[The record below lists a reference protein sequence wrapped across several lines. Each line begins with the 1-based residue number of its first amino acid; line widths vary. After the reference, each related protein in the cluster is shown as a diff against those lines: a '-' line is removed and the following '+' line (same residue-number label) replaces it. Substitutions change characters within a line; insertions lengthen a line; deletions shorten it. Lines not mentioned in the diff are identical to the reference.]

1 MSERRAE
8 GPGGGPN
15 DPTLTGGKGATAV
28 ADPAEGLSAWPGALR
43 LDLLLFLFVLLTAG
57 YFWNGWGWNQTA
69 RYDAVWAFVEP
80 GPNQGTVRIDDF
92 LVDPEEG
99 VNTGD
104 WARNPEHSE
113 HYYANKA
120 PGTTL
125 LGIPAYAV
133 LYHGERLVG
142 IDPLSIRSVLVNAYL
157 LHLWVTVL
165 PLALSALFFR
175 RLVATLGCSHRT
187 VVGLTVLLYA
197 GTLML
202 PFSTMMWAHTTAAA
216 FLVMALACFVG
227 PRRAHWVWGG
237 LLAGAAVLTDY
248 GAGVSAVALVVA
260 AALVPRWRDR
270 ALWVVAGG
278 VGPLAVFLAYHQVV
292 FGSAFTLASS
302 YSPAE
307 MVSDDYLLGLFGIPR
322 IDALV
327 GLLVSTARG
336 VFVFMPVLVLS
347 VLALR
352 RLRGHPRAAVGWLA
366 LANVVVALLV
376 NASFNAWQ
384 GGVSAGPRYLIWS
397 LPFWG
402 VLLAYLPWDDA
413 RHRRA
418 AWVLGGVSVANMLV
432 IAAVS
437 PMAPDA
443 LRGSPL
449 FFAWSKLLGVFAIDL
464 GLQAPPEPG
473 ISLSRGSL
481 HVYPI
486 TLLRDWDITLLHP
499 LIERLAVFNL
509 GERLLGLRGVAS
521 LLPVLVLGGGLG
533 AAASR
538 VAGRLDEED
547 AVGAD

>member
-1 MSERRAE
+1 MS
-8 GPGGGPN
+8 G
-15 DPTLTGGKGATAV
+15 
-28 ADPAEGLSAWPGALR
+28 SPGAGRR
-43 LDLLLFLFVLLTAG
+43 LDLLLFAFVLLMAG

-69 RYDAVWAFVEP
+69 RYDAIWAFVEP

-99 VNTGD
+99 INTGD

-125 LGIPAYAV
+125 LGVPAYAV
-133 LYHGERLVG
+133 LYHAERLTG
-142 IDPLSIRSVLVNAYL
+142 IDPVSIPAVLVNAYL

-165 PLALSALFFR
+165 PVALSALFFR
-175 RLVATLGCSHRT
+175 RLVVTLGCSHRT
-187 VVGLTVLLYA
+187 AVGLTVLLYA

-216 FLVMALACFVG
+216 FLVMSLTCFVG
-227 PRRAHWVWGG
+227 PGRAHWAWAG
-237 LLAGAAVLTDY
+237 LLAGLAVLTDY
-248 GAGVSAVALVVA
+248 GAGVSAVVLVAGA
-260 AALVPRWRDR
+260 AVVPRWRER
-270 ALWVVAGG
+270 MPWVVAGG
-278 VGPLAVFLAYHQVV
+278 LGPLAVFLAYHHVV
-292 FGSAFTLASS
+292 FGSAFSLASS
-302 YSPAE
+302 YSPGE
-307 MVSDDYLLGLFGIPR
+307 MITDEYFLGLFGIPR
-322 IDALV
+322 IGALV
-327 GLLVSTARG
+327 GLLASTARG
-336 VFVFMPVLVLS
+336 VFVFMPVLLLS

-352 RLRGHPRAAVGWLA
+352 RLPHHPMARLGWLA
-366 LANVVVALLV
+366 LANVVAALLV

-397 LPFWG
+397 LPFWA
-402 VLLAYLPWDDA
+402 VLLAYVPWHD
-413 RHRRA
+413 RRYRVA
-418 AWVLGGVSVANMLV
+418 AWVLGGASVANMIV

-443 LRGSPL
+443 FRGSPL
-449 FFAWSKLLGVFAIDL
+449 FFTWSKLLGVLAIDL

-481 HVYPI
+481 HLYPI

-509 GERLLGLRGVAS
+509 GERLLGLRGAAS
-521 LLPVLVLGGGLG
+521 LLPVMALGGALG
-533 AAASR
+533 AASVR
-538 VAGRLDEED
+538 VARRLDEE
-547 AVGAD
+547 GAAEAA